1 MTRSVVEAPQ
11 KGKQNDIWCGLQ
23 IMRPLIIKFLA
34 GFPHFL
40 SLEPKYRQLPTSNT
54 LKLWFFSNLKKQISH
69 HYKNKKDTQL
79 EPILN
84 MNFHSKSKSIV
95 NTVSTHDVQT
105 GLLC

>member
-54 LKLWFFSNLKKQISH
+54 LKL
-69 HYKNKKDTQL
+69 
-79 EPILN
+79 
-84 MNFHSKSKSIV
+84 
-95 NTVSTHDVQT
+95 
-105 GLLC
+105 